1 MCLYTEDFALLCNLP
16 NRGSDSLRE
25 QPGFEY
31 GPDALPE
38 GPNGP
43 PYWGNYGILG
53 GETFYGPEGPLSG
66 SFFTDHSNN
75 YGSRE
80 EAPVPRLR
88 EQQPPRQ
95 INPYRGSFSLGFL
108 LE

>member
-1 MCLYTEDFALLCNLP
+1 MCLHTEDFSVLCNLN

-31 GPDALPE
+31 GPDTPPE

-43 PYWGNYGILG
+43 PYWGNYGTLG
-53 GETFYGPEGPLSG
+53 GETFYGSEGPLSG
-66 SFFTDHSNN
+66 SIFTDHSND

-80 EAPVPRLR
+80 GGRVPVARPR
-88 EQQPPRQ
+88 EHQPPRR
-95 INPYRGSFSLGFL
+95 INPYRGSFIHP
-108 LE
+108 